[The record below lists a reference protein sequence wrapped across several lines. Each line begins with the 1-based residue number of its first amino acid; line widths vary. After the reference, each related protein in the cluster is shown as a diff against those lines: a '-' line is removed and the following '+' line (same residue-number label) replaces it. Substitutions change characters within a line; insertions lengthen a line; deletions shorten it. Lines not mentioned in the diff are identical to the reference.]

1 MDCSIVTS
9 GHACLAGGSLWQDH
23 ENAEL
28 VHNCITERTKM
39 LCCIRCNPAIPA
51 LSICGV
57 ATMPARLAFINVP
70 EQYRILATYD
80 GNRQFMTTEQQNAEE
95 AITEV
100 AT

>member
-1 MDCSIVTS
+1 
-9 GHACLAGGSLWQDH
+9 
-23 ENAEL
+23 
-28 VHNCITERTKM
+28 
-39 LCCIRCNPAIPA
+39 
-51 LSICGV
+51 
-57 ATMPARLAFINVP
+57 MPARLAFINVP